1 MFLLYKNRGFGDIIS
16 DTFTFL
22 KVSGKH
28 FFYNY
33 FAITGIFLLI
43 LLVFT
48 YFFSTVYYEYMFSSM
63 SMTYGTNPMDELF
76 GDNLGFL
83 ILVIAGFFVMGLFVS
98 LLTFSFPVSYF
109 QLYEKNNY
117 TTNFTTRDIITQM
130 KSTFGRLCIY
140 FLGLVFIFMPIFL
153 ISYVIIILLSIIII
167 GIPLL
172 FIILPAIFS
181 WMFLTLFYQ
190 LNSNDGFFS
199 AMGKAWEVIKTNFWK
214 TIGSTLVMYVIVSVL
229 VGIIIMVPY
238 LIAILSVFGAGT
250 TNALDGTQTG
260 SLFGMMMTIVMVLSI
275 LLNFITNNLHIITH
289 GMIYY
294 SVMEEKENR
303 NQHSEIDL
311 IGTED

>member
-1 MFLLYKNRGFGDIIS
+1 M
-16 DTFTFL
+16 
-22 KVSGKH
+22 
-28 FFYNY
+28 
-33 FAITGIFLLI
+33 
-43 LLVFT
+43 
-48 YFFSTVYYEYMFSSM
+48 
-63 SMTYGTNPMDELF
+63 
-76 GDNLGFL
+76 
-83 ILVIAGFFVMGLFVS
+83 
-98 LLTFSFPVSYF
+98 
-109 QLYEKNNY
+109 
-117 TTNFTTRDIITQM
+117 
-130 KSTFGRLCIY
+130 
-140 FLGLVFIFMPIFL
+140 
-153 ISYVIIILLSIIII
+153 III

-190 LNSNDGFFS
+190 LNSHDGFFS
-199 AMGKAWEVIKTNFWK
+199 AMGKAWGVISANFWK

-250 TNALDGTQTG
+250 TNGLDGTQTG
-260 SLFGMMMTIVMVLSI
+260 SWFGMMMTIVMVLSI

-294 SVMEEKENR
+294 SVIEEKENR